1 MGRFLYTMFK
11 QSSKREGNM
20 QPTLVVLAA
29 GMGSR
34 YGGLKQLDPVGPSG
48 EFILDYSVFDAIKAG
63 FDKVIFI
70 IRKDIEEI
78 FKEKIGSR
86 YEGKIKVEY
95 VYQELNKLPNGFKVP
110 DGRQKPWGTGHATL
124 MVKDICKTP
133 FSVLNADDFYGRSSF
148 QLMADHFKKYSS
160 EPNVYGIPAY
170 LVGNTLSE
178 HGSVSRGVCSVSN
191 GELKDV
197 VERVHIEKKSNQIVY
212 VENGVESPL
221 AANTLVS
228 MNMWGINPNFFGYL
242 EELFTEFLKSKGN
255 ELKSEFFLP
264 SAIDSLIRKKKISVK
279 VYESKEVWVGVTYP
293 EDKKEV
299 VNSIRQK
306 INQKV
311 YPEDLW
317 KK

>member
-1 MGRFLYTMFK
+1 
-11 QSSKREGNM
+11 M

-63 FDKVIFI
+63 FAKVIFI

-95 VYQELNKLPNGFKVP
+95 AYQELSKLPAGFKVP
-110 DGRQKPWGTGHATL
+110 EGRQKPWGTGHATL
-124 MVKDICKTP
+124 MVKDICKEP
-133 FSVLNADDFYGRSSF
+133 FTVLNADDFYGRSSF
-148 QLMADHFKKYSS
+148 QLMADHFKKYAN

-178 HGSVSRGVCSVSN
+178 HGSVSRGVCSVIN

-197 VERVHIEKKSNQIVY
+197 VERVHIEKKSDKIVF
-212 VENGVESPL
+212 VENGAETPL
-221 AANTLVS
+221 TANTLVS
-228 MNMWGINPNFFGYL
+228 MNMWGINPNFFSYL
-242 EELFTEFLKSKGN
+242 EELFTEFLKVKGN

-264 SAIDSLIRKKKISVK
+264 SSIDSLIRKKKVTVK
-279 VYESKEVWVGVTYP
+279 VYESKEVWFGVTYP

-299 VNSIRQK
+299 VNSIKQK